1 MSDLEGVM
9 LSDYLLLQCISKGGA
24 ADVYRARQR
33 GEGNYEVAVKIFR
46 SAYAQRESFR
56 EHFMNE
62 AEKIGQFDHPNIL
75 PYLEYGEGEGLL
87 YLVTPFVM
95 TGTLENLFQ
104 RVGGKFSSMQALPVM
119 QQLCSAV
126 QYAHNHNVI
135 HGNIKPTNVFIAADG
150 RMLLSDF
157 GIAHSYDDSQQSLTR
172 VGWGS
177 AEYVAPEQSLGL
189 LRRGSDI
196 YSLGALLFRILTGQP
211 PFTGQ
216 TPVEVLLKHVR
227 QPIPSARAI
236 VPTISDAVDGVLR
249 MALQKRSDDRFVSAD
264 EFYNAFLAAVTVAP
278 VASPVARPVVT
289 RKLQLVPGATST
301 VNPLTPV
308 PVSDP
313 DVTQVQPPATVEPQT
328 PLPAYFAFADQI
340 TTSDVQEASPM
351 LPSPAAGDDAE
362 KAASPSAQDDDDMPR
377 FWSVDPIEWSPL
389 PLSDAG
395 TQPPAQQEA
404 VPLTA
409 DEYLRQKSSLLQPPT
424 PLPPVSPVPEVVFED
439 LPEPERL
446 QRLRRAGGAW
456 NKRLKKI
463 LPVIVVILLLLGL
476 LGALLS
482 SFLLPGS
489 SGSGQT
495 TTAPI
500 STTGLSG
507 TATRPAAT
515 PARSLT
521 PTPPARA
528 TPDSS
533 ATAVPTRPVA
543 TPTSVS
549 ASPVVPPFSCASGS
563 VTLNGSANFQP
574 AIQQLT
580 GDYTSQCSGN
590 ANFTIN
596 SGGSKAGLDAVESG
610 NANLAFSDLTSTG
623 RPGLVDYQ
631 VGALIYAVIVNSDT
645 QITNLTTAQLQGIYT
660 GQITNW
666 SQVGGTDEP
675 IQIISRSP
683 GSEIEQVFATY
694 VLKGARQSVDGT
706 ALWND
711 SNDAVAQKV
720 LDTSGAISYVP
731 LASVPVNGAQAV
743 SINGV
748 APAASTVST
757 NAYAFWSVEHL
768 YSKQAASGLA
778 LSFISFCSTDTAA
791 NDLTGDGVVPIKS
804 LLPAALNAHMPG
816 PTI

>member
-62 AEKIGQFDHPNIL
+62 AEKIGQFDNPNIL

-126 QYAHNHNVI
+126 QYAHRHNVI

-189 LRRGSDI
+189 VRRGSDI

-227 QPIPSARAI
+227 QPVPSARTI

-249 MALQKRSDDRFVSAD
+249 MALQKRSDDRFASAE

-289 RKLQLVPGATST
+289 RKLQLVPGATSV

-308 PVSDP
+308 P
-313 DVTQVQPPATVEPQT
+313 QAQPPATVEPQT
-328 PLPAYFAFADQI
+328 PMPASFAFADQM
-340 TTSDVQEASPM
+340 TPSDVQEASPV
-351 LPSPAAGDDAE
+351 LPSPPTEDDVE
-362 KAASPSAQDDDDMPR
+362 KAAPPVEDDDDVPR
-377 FWSVDPIEWSPL
+377 FWSVDPVEWSPL
-389 PLSDAG
+389 PLSDVG
-395 TQPPAQQEA
+395 TQSAAQQEA
-404 VPLTA
+404 VPLTVG
-409 DEYLRQKSSLLQPPT
+409 DYLRQKASMPQPPT
-424 PLPPVSPVPEVVFED
+424 PLLPVSPVPEVVFED
-439 LPEPERL
+439 LPKPERP
-446 QRLRRAGGAW
+446 RRAAGAW
-456 NKRLKKI
+456 DKRLKKI

-476 LGALLS
+476 LAALLS

-495 TTAPI
+495 TTAPVATI
-500 STTGLSG
+500 GLNGTT
-507 TATRPAAT
+507 TRPATT
-515 PARSLT
+515 PTRSLT
-521 PTPPARA
+521 PTPATKA
-528 TPDSS
+528 TPNSS
-533 ATAVPTRPVA
+533 ATAVPRPVA
-543 TPTSVS
+543 TPTPVP

-580 GDYTSQCSGN
+580 GDYTGQCSGN
-590 ANFTIN
+590 ANFTVN
-596 SGGSKAGLDAVESG
+596 GGGSKAGLDAVESG
-610 NANLAFSDLTSTG
+610 SANLAFSDLASTG
-623 RPGLVDYQ
+623 RPGLVDYR

-666 SQVGGTDEP
+666 SQVGGTDEA

-683 GSEIEQVFATY
+683 GSEIQQVFASY
-694 VLKGARQSVDGT
+694 VLKGAHQSVGGT
-706 ALWND
+706 TLWND
-711 SNDAVAQKV
+711 SNDAAAQKV

-731 LASVPVNGAQAV
+731 LTSVPVNGAQAV

-748 APAASTVST
+748 APTASSVST
-757 NAYAFWSVEHL
+757 NVYAFWSVEHL

-804 LLPAALNAHMPG
+804 LLPAALNAHTPG